1 MIRRIEDRFG
11 VIDCNEPI
19 NHSYC
24 DVDKRYYSV
33 DYSVASLTRIES
45 KKILLLYNK

>member
-24 DVDKRYYSV
+24 DVDKRYYSI
-33 DYSVASLTRIES
+33 DLFSRITYS
-45 KKILLLYNK
+45 N